1 MKVELEEII
10 DLCKYAIEDF
20 EESIATETN
29 DYQLRKYQNNII
41 GIAHIKQLLE
51 ARRHRKD
58 KESVPAETQVSQP
71 SELLPCP
78 FCGSNPTIGS
88 LGGDKQNW
96 MIYCEGCKIPSAEMG
111 VSGESLDD
119 IKNNWNKRASQ

>member
-1 MKVELEEII
+1 MARTKDSLDTVILELVSKVLKLKEEHKEETERVERQYLEGQINAYASVKQRLEILK
-10 DLCKYAIEDF
+10 DRLEF
-20 EESIATETN
+20 E
-29 DYQLRKYQNNII
+29 QL
-41 GIAHIKQLLE
+41 
-51 ARRHRKD
+51 
-58 KESVPAETQVSQP
+58 VSQP

-119 IKNNWNKRASQ
+119 IKNNWNKRVSQ